1 MIDKLVVRIEIF
13 LKSKSYETIFSYF
26 AEFWFGIISTI
37 ISFSRNCILIYS
49 FVIYNYSL
57 INNYKFSAKLL
68 HLIPSNDYSI
78 NNY

>member
-37 ISFSRNCILIYS
+37 TSSSRNYILIYS

-68 HLIPSNDYSI
+68 HLIPSDDY
-78 NNY
+78 